1 MTNCVVRNWQGAE
14 AGSATLELKVASE
27 ENAIHIVHRAV
38 VRQMNNERQGTA
50 SAKTRAEVKGGGRK
64 PWKQKGTGR
73 ARAGSIRSPLWRGG
87 GVIFGPKPR
96 DYSTKMN
103 RKERRLALRTA
114 FFSRVDELVVVED
127 FASQLTKPSTKE
139 MVGAVQRWG
148 ATAGQ
153 RVLIIVAD
161 MAESE
166 NVYLSARNVDKLK
179 LISANGLN
187 IYDVLHAD
195 VVIVTKSAL
204 TKIQEIYSD
213 D

>member
-114 FFSRVDELVVVED
+114 FFSRVNELVVVED
-127 FASQLTKPSTKE
+127 FATQLTKPSTKE
-139 MVGAVQRWG
+139 IVSAVQRWG
-148 ATAGQ
+148 ATPGQ
-153 RVLIIVAD
+153 RVLMIVAD

-166 NVYLSARNVDKLK
+166 NVYLSARNVSKLK
-179 LISANGLN
+179 LISASGLN

-195 VVIVTKSAL
+195 VVIVTQSAL

>member
-14 AGSATLELKVASE
+14 AGTATLELKVASE
-27 ENAIHIVHRAV
+27 ENATHIVHRAV

-166 NVYLSARNVDKLK
+166 NVYRSARNVNKLK
-179 LISANGLN
+179 MISANGLN

>member
-1 MTNCVVRNWQGAE
+1 MTNCVVRDWQGAE
-14 AGSATLELKVASE
+14 AGTATLELKVASE
-27 ENAIHIVHRAV
+27 ENATHIVHRAV

-148 ATAGQ
+148 VTAGQ

-166 NVYLSARNVDKLK
+166 NVYRSARNVNKLK
-179 LISANGLN
+179 MISANGLN

>member
-14 AGSATLELKVASE
+14 AGTATLELKVASE
-27 ENAIHIVHRAV
+27 ENATHIVHRAV